1 MFTRLTIRAQLSMAF
16 GLMIGFLVLTSW
28 MGYRST
34 KAMHADMAAF
44 VQGSNARST
53 LAEELQAAVFKRAV
67 HARNLVNAA
76 NANDKDQEFA
86 LVVAANQQVGAKL
99 AALTQRMQ
107 DADET
112 ARGRA
117 LVDEIAKVEAKYLPV
132 ALAVVDL
139 GMKGLRE
146 QAIEKINLECRP
158 LLVALV
164 AKSEEYAA
172 YATQRS
178 QSMLSEADASF
189 HRNLQLLAGIALVAL
204 LSAFLM
210 AAAMIRY
217 LGKALGAEPSELRAT
232 AESVAHGDLTCKEQF
247 ARAPEGSVLAYM
259 AAMRGSLVQIVGRVR
274 SATENLATGVQQVAA
289 GGLDLSQRTEE
300 QASALEETAAT
311 MEELNGAARK
321 STEGARAANA
331 LASNASVVA
340 ERGGAQ
346 VAQVVLT
353 MQGINA
359 SSRRIGE
366 ITSVIDGIAFQT
378 NILALNAAVEAARAG
393 EQGRGFAVV
402 ASEVRQL
409 AQRSAEAA
417 REIKQLIQDSVLQVS
432 SGTEL
437 VTEAGSTIRDVVDVV
452 QRVGH
457 MVEEISH
464 ASEEQERAIAQIGEA
479 VTQLDQTTQQ
489 NAALVEES
497 ATASQNLQQQTQEL
511 VDTVALFKLDGQT
524 GLKHISAP
532 RAIPSSRLAMA

>member
-1 MFTRLTIRAQLSMAF
+1 MFTSLTIRAQLSMAF

-67 HARNLVNAA
+67 HARNLVIAA

-158 LLVALV
+158 LLVAMV

-232 AESVAHGDLTCKEQF
+232 AESVAHGDLTYKEQF

-393 EQGRGFAVV
+393 EHGRGFAVV

-532 RAIPSSRLAMA
+532 RAIPSLRLAMA

>member
-1 MFTRLTIRAQLSMAF
+1 MFTRLTIRTQLGVAF
-16 GLMIGFLVLTSW
+16 GLMICFLVLSSW
-28 MGYRST
+28 MGYQST
-34 KAMHADMAAF
+34 KAMHADMAGF
-44 VQGSNARST
+44 VHGSNARYT

-76 NANDKDQEFA
+76 NASDKDQEFA
-86 LVVAANQQVGAKL
+86 LVVAANKQVGAKL

-117 LVDEIAKVEAKYLPV
+117 LVEEIAKVEAKYLPV

-139 GMKGLRE
+139 GMKGQRE
-146 QAIEKINLECRP
+146 QAIEKINVECRP

-164 AKSEEYAA
+164 SKSEEYAA

-178 QSMLSEADASF
+178 QMMVTEADASF
-189 HRNLQLLAGIALVAL
+189 HRNLQLLAGIAFVAL
-204 LSAFLM
+204 LSAVIM
-210 AAAMIRY
+210 ATAMIRF

-232 AESVAHGDLTCKEQF
+232 AESVAHGDLTRNERF

-259 AAMRGSLVQIVGRVR
+259 AAMQSSLVEIVGRVR
-274 SATENLATGVQQVAA
+274 SATDNLATGVQQIAA

-300 QASALEETAAT
+300 QVSALEETAAT

-321 STEGARAANA
+321 SAEGAQAANQ
-331 LASNASVVA
+331 LAGNASVVA

-353 MQGINA
+353 MQGISA

-402 ASEVRQL
+402 ASEVRHL

-417 REIKQLIQDSVLQVS
+417 KEIKQLIHDSVLQVS
-432 SGTEL
+432 SGTSL
-437 VTEAGSTIRDVVDVV
+437 VTEAGATIRDVVDVV
-452 QRVGH
+452 QRVGQ

-464 ASEEQERAIAQIGEA
+464 ASAEQERAIAQIGES
-479 VTQLDQTTQQ
+479 VTQLDHTTQQ

-497 ATASQNLQQQTQEL
+497 AAASQNLQLQTREL
-511 VDTVALFKLDGQT
+511 VETVSVFKLDVPT
-524 GLKHISAP
+524 ERVSPLTRIASPRWSA
-532 RAIPSSRLAMA
+532 A

>member
-1 MFTRLTIRAQLSMAF
+1 MFTRLTIRAQLSIAF

-34 KAMHADMAAF
+34 QAMHADMAGF

-76 NANDKDQEFA
+76 NATDKDQEFA
-86 LVVAANQQVGAKL
+86 LVVAANKQVGAKL

-112 ARGRA
+112 VRGRA
-117 LVDEIAKVEAKYLPV
+117 LVDDIAKVEAKYLPV

-139 GMKGLRE
+139 GMKGQRE
-146 QAIEKINLECRP
+146 QAIEKINVECRP

-164 AKSEEYAA
+164 SKSEEYAA

-178 QSMLSEADASF
+178 QMMVTEADASF

-259 AAMRGSLVQIVGRVR
+259 AAMQGSLVEIVGRVR
-274 SATENLATGVQQVAA
+274 SASDNLATGVQQIAA
-289 GGLDLSQRTEE
+289 GGMDLSQRTEE

-321 STEGARAANA
+321 SSEGAQAANE

-346 VAQVVLT
+346 VAQVVVT
-353 MQGINA
+353 MQGISA

-402 ASEVRQL
+402 ASEVRHL

-417 REIKQLIQDSVLQVS
+417 KEIKQLIHDSVLQVS
-432 SGTEL
+432 SGTNL
-437 VTEAGSTIRDVVDVV
+437 VTEAGATIRDVVDVV

-457 MVEEISH
+457 MVESISQ
-464 ASEEQERAIAQIGEA
+464 ASAEQERAIAQIGEA

-497 ATASQNLQQQTQEL
+497 AAASQNLQYQTKEL
-511 VDTVALFKLDGQT
+511 VDTVSIFKLDPEAG
-524 GLKHISAP
+524 SEPAP
-532 RAIPSSRLAMA
+532 RRAPELRWAVA

>member
-1 MFTRLTIRAQLSMAF
+1 M
-16 GLMIGFLVLTSW
+16 
-28 MGYRST
+28 
-34 KAMHADMAAF
+34 
-44 VQGSNARST
+44 
-53 LAEELQAAVFKRAV
+53 
-67 HARNLVNAA
+67 
-76 NANDKDQEFA
+76 
-86 LVVAANQQVGAKL
+86 VVAANQQVGAKL

-158 LLVALV
+158 LLVAMV

-232 AESVAHGDLTCKEQF
+232 AESVAHGDLTYKEQF

-532 RAIPSSRLAMA
+532 RAIPSLRLAMA

>member
-1 MFTRLTIRAQLSMAF
+1 MFTRLTIRTQLGVAF
-16 GLMIGFLVLTSW
+16 GLMICFLVLSSW
-28 MGYRST
+28 MGYQST
-34 KAMHADMAAF
+34 KAMHADMAGF
-44 VQGSNARST
+44 VHGSNARYT

-76 NANDKDQEFA
+76 NASDKDQEFA
-86 LVVAANQQVGAKL
+86 LVVAANKQVGAKL

-117 LVDEIAKVEAKYLPV
+117 LVEEIAKVEAKYLPV

-139 GMKGLRE
+139 GMKGQRE
-146 QAIEKINLECRP
+146 QAIEKINVECRP

-164 AKSEEYAA
+164 SKSEEYAA

-178 QSMLSEADASF
+178 QMMVTEADASF
-189 HRNLQLLAGIALVAL
+189 HRNLQLLAGIAFVAL
-204 LSAFLM
+204 LSAVIM
-210 AAAMIRY
+210 ATAMIRF

-232 AESVAHGDLTCKEQF
+232 AESVAHGDLTCNERF

-259 AAMRGSLVQIVGRVR
+259 AAMQSSLVEIVGRVR
-274 SATENLATGVQQVAA
+274 SATDNLATGVQQIAA
-289 GGLDLSQRTEE
+289 GGMDLSQRTEE
-300 QASALEETAAT
+300 QVSALEETAAT

-321 STEGARAANA
+321 SAEGAQAANQ
-331 LASNASVVA
+331 LAGNASVVA

-353 MQGINA
+353 MQGISA

-402 ASEVRQL
+402 ASEVRHL

-417 REIKQLIQDSVLQVS
+417 KEIKQLIHDSVLQVS
-432 SGTEL
+432 SGTSL
-437 VTEAGSTIRDVVDVV
+437 VTEAGATIRDVVDVV
-452 QRVGH
+452 QRVGQ

-464 ASEEQERAIAQIGEA
+464 ASAEQERAIAQIGES
-479 VTQLDQTTQQ
+479 VTQLDHTTQQ

-497 ATASQNLQQQTQEL
+497 AAASQNLQLQTREL
-511 VDTVALFKLDGQT
+511 VETVSVFKLDVPIERVSPLT
-524 GLKHISAP
+524 RIASPRWSA
-532 RAIPSSRLAMA
+532 A